1 MESDGA
7 AGWFHGNP
15 LDSIGAAGLFHRIP
29 WESIG
34 RATGWVPRRCVNT
47 PRRDHRELPTM
58 TTQSWPVGVPVGSA
72 LLTEL
77 IETLPLSR
85 GSVFELIRALGITT
99 IKSIPP
105 EGKGRQA
112 WVHPQDVP
120 RLTQAAWDVNTG
132 KTRIQDLKVRPS
144 DSIGGRWSAA
154 PPWQENHARVLAE
167 ILLVH
172 LQEHGGGPAA
182 DRAIDAL
189 DGLLLD
195 LHGATCWEE
204 VA

>member
-1 MESDGA
+1 
-7 AGWFHGNP
+7 
-15 LDSIGAAGLFHRIP
+15 
-29 WESIG
+29 
-34 RATGWVPRRCVNT
+34 
-47 PRRDHRELPTM
+47 M

-144 DSIGGRWSAA
+144 DSIGGRWNSEVS
-154 PPWQENHARVLAE
+154 WHDNHTRVLAE
-167 ILLVH
+167 ILLAH
-172 LQEHGGGPAA
+172 LQECGEGRAS
-182 DRAIDAL
+182 DRAIKAL
-189 DGLLLD
+189 DWLLLD
-195 LHGATCWEE
+195 LAGASCWEE